1 MTPAEAELRRRIA
14 LEGPRPFAEAMG
26 LANAHYYASRDPF
39 GRGGDFITAPEI
51 SQMFGELLGLW
62 AVTMWDA
69 LRRPDPVLLVELGPG
84 RGTLMADAL
93 RAARALPAFRAAV
106 RVHLVE
112 TSPVLR
118 QAQERTLA
126 NSGATIAWH
135 DSIASLPPGPTL
147 ILANEFF
154 DALPVAQFVRTAQ
167 GWAERAVGLDADDAL
182 VFGLLPP
189 LPGVDTARLPATAA
203 LGDVVETSPDSLRIM
218 HDLALRITRQG
229 GALLAIDY
237 GYARSER
244 GDTLQ
249 ALRGHRF
256 VPLLEEF
263 GNADLTAHVD
273 FAMLAL
279 AARAAGGV
287 AHGPVTQRD
296 FLLGLGLAERAARLK
311 QNASPEQAHA
321 LDAALERL
329 TDPAPT
335 GMGALFKVLAV
346 TPEGFPMPPGFLS
359 SAQGDLS
366 L

>member
-26 LANAHYYASRDPF
+26 LANAHYYATRDPF

-62 AVTMWDA
+62 AATMWDA
-69 LRRPDPVLLVELGPG
+69 LGRPGHVLLVELGPG

-93 RAARALPAFRAAV
+93 RAARALPAFHAAAS
-106 RVHLVE
+106 VHLVE
-112 TSPVLR
+112 TSPILR
-118 QAQERTLA
+118 QAQERSLA
-126 NSGATIAWH
+126 NSGKTVAWH
-135 DSIASLPPGPTL
+135 DSIAGLPPGPAL

-167 GWAERAVGLDADDAL
+167 GWAERAVGFDDEEAL
-182 VFGLLPP
+182 SFGLLPP
-189 LPGVDTARLPATAA
+189 LPDVDTARLPATAG

-218 HDLALRITRQG
+218 RDLSSRIARQG

-237 GYARSER
+237 GYARSEH

-256 VPLLEEF
+256 APLLEEF
-263 GNADLTAHVD
+263 GDADLTAHVD
-273 FAMLAL
+273 FASLAL
-279 AARAAGGV
+279 AARAAG
-287 AHGPVTQRD
+287 ALPHGPATQRD
-296 FLLGLGLAERAARLK
+296 FLLTIGLAERAARLK
-311 QNASPEQAHA
+311 QNATPEQARA
-321 LDAALERL
+321 IDTALERL

-335 GMGALFKVLAV
+335 GMGTLFKVLAV

-359 SAQGDLS
+359 SAQGEMS
-366 L
+366 P